1 MELAVDGRRVFAATG
16 GAAFDPNLPVV
27 AFVHGAGM
35 DRTVWALQTRWFAW
49 HGCAVLAVDLPGH
62 GGSEGPALVDIESL
76 GGWILRLLERSGA
89 SSATLVGHSM
99 GALACLSAGAEGDDR
114 VAAMA
119 LLGVGA
125 RMPVHPDLLAAA
137 RVDDPVARELIVDWG
152 FGQPAR
158 FGVNRAPGLW
168 MQGGGRSLLLRAPAG
183 ALGSDLAACDAYGSA
198 AEAAA
203 RLDCPV
209 LFVVGEGDR
218 MTPPSAAA
226 ELAAKVAKARTATIR
241 DAGHMMMIE
250 KPDETL
256 DALIGWMRDGPSS
269 SPNLELPPG
278 GRKK

>member
-16 GAAFDPNLPVV
+16 GTAFDPNLPVV

-49 HGCAVLAVDLPGH
+49 HGYAVLAVDLPGH

-99 GALACLSAGAEGDDR
+99 GALACLSAGAEGGDR

-168 MQGGGRSLLLRAPAG
+168 MQGGGRSLLFRAPAG

-256 DALIGWMRDGPSS
+256 DALIGWMTVGPSS
-269 SPNLELPPG
+269 NLALSPG

>member
-49 HGCAVLAVDLPGH
+49 HGYAVLAVDLPGH

-99 GALACLSAGAEGDDR
+99 GALACLSAGAEGGDR

-137 RVDDPVARELIVDWG
+137 RVDDPVAREMIVDWG

-168 MQGGGRSLLLRAPAG
+168 MQGGGRSLLFRAPAG

-209 LFVVGEGDR
+209 LFVVVEGDR

-256 DALIGWMRDGPSS
+256 DALIGWMTVGPSS
-269 SPNLELPPG
+269 NLALSPG

>member
-1 MELAVDGRRVFAATG
+1 MEIAVDGRRVFAATG

-49 HGCAVLAVDLPGH
+49 HGYAVLAVDLPGH
-62 GGSEGPALVDIESL
+62 GGSEGPAIADIESL
-76 GGWILRLLERSGA
+76 GGWILRLLERAGA

-99 GALACLSAGAEGDDR
+99 GALACLSAGAEGDGR
-114 VAAMA
+114 VAALA
-119 LLGVGA
+119 LLGIGA

-137 RVDDPVARELIVDWG
+137 RADDPVARDLIVDWG

-158 FGVNRAPGLW
+158 FGPNRAPGLW
-168 MQGGGRSLLLRAPAG
+168 MQGGGRSLLFRAPAG
-183 ALGSDLAACDAYGSA
+183 VLGNDLAACDAYGSA
-198 AEAAA
+198 TEAAA
-203 RLDCPV
+203 RVECPV

-226 ELAAKVAKARTATIR
+226 ELAAKVGTARTATIG
-241 DAGHMMMIE
+241 DAGHMMMVE

-256 DALIGWMRDGPSS
+256 DALIGWMRDGPSPS
-269 SPNLELPPG
+269 RDLAPPS
-278 GRKK
+278 RRREK

>member
-16 GAAFDPNLPVV
+16 GGAFDPNLPVV
-27 AFVHGAGM
+27 VFVHGAGM
-35 DRTVWALQTRWFAW
+35 DHTVWALQTRWFAW
-49 HGCAVLAVDLPGH
+49 HGHAVLAVDLPGH
-62 GGSEGPALVDIESL
+62 GRSEGPAIVDIESL
-76 GGWILRLLERSGA
+76 GGWMLRLLEQADA

-99 GALACLSAGAEGDDR
+99 GALACLAAGAEGGDR
-114 VAAMA
+114 VAALA

-137 RVDDPVARELIVDWG
+137 RVDDPVAWDLIVDWG

-168 MQGGGRSLLLRAPAG
+168 MQGGGRSLLSRAPPS
-183 ALGSDLAACDAYGSA
+183 ALGIDLAACDAYGSA

-226 ELAAKVAKARTATIR
+226 ALAAKVGKARTATIEG
-241 DAGHMMMIE
+241 AGHMMMVE

-256 DALIGWMRDGPSS
+256 DALIDWLR
-269 SPNLELPPG
+269 
-278 GRKK
+278 

>member
-49 HGCAVLAVDLPGH
+49 HGYAVLAVDLPGH

-99 GALACLSAGAEGDDR
+99 GALACLSAGAEGGDR

-168 MQGGGRSLLLRAPAG
+168 MQGSGRSLLFRAPAG

-209 LFVVGEGDR
+209 LFVVGESDR

-256 DALIGWMRDGPSS
+256 DALIGWMTVGPSS
-269 SPNLELPPG
+269 NLALSPG